1 MYGIVGFIKRNPQ
14 ITFWAISYLTFF
26 GGFALLVAFP
36 GIIPEDLWF
45 IFIWGTAL
53 GALFVVSITEGWAGV
68 KTWASRIFR
77 WRVGL
82 IWYVVVLCLTPL
94 MRLAAFGLNLAL
106 GAPTPAPE
114 AWAGFAEVPMAF
126 VFIFFTIGIGEELG
140 FRGYALPKLMEKH
153 SPLVASLILGVLRVI
168 WHAPLFLFGDSLW
181 VILMVIFGDVIF
193 TWVFQNTRG
202 SVLMALLLHSVF
214 NASGSIFFP
223 LFEGASAEQQ
233 TMLLAV
239 VFVVVASV
247 IALVTGPNLTRRR
260 VEAAPRMP
268 VAAPASA
275 K

>member
-1 MYGIVGFIKRNPQ
+1 MYGIVGFIKRHPQ
-14 ITFWAISYLTFF
+14 ITFWAISYATFF

-45 IFIWGTAL
+45 VFIWGTAL
-53 GALFVVSITEGWAGV
+53 AGLFVAAVTEGWAGV
-68 KTWASRIFR
+68 KTWASRIVR

-82 IWYVVVLCLTPL
+82 IWYVVVLALTPL

-106 GAPTPAPE
+106 GAPAPAPE
-114 AWAGFAEVPMAF
+114 AWAGFAEVPIAF
-126 VFIFFTIGIGEELG
+126 VFIFLTIGLGEELG

-153 SPLVASLILGVLRVI
+153 SPLVASLILGVGRVI

-181 VILMVIFGDVIF
+181 VILMVLFGDVIF

-223 LFEGASAEQQ
+223 LFEGAYAEQQ
-233 TMLLAV
+233 TMLLAI

-260 VEAAPRMP
+260 VEPAAPVSMP
-268 VAAPASA
+268 APAAA